1 MGYESKLYICK
12 RVKIDDLV
20 WNETLAAIN
29 MCVMDMGF
37 RALFTNKLNGDFYGM
52 DGAMSH
58 FEPRVDENEPEL
70 VDNYDDELLYTSL
83 DEVRD
88 WCSDYMSKATKE
100 EDLYWRIPVLND
112 MLCSIK
118 AWIKLMNNEKLIVV
132 HYGY

>member
-12 RVKIDDLV
+12 RVKLDDLV

-29 MCVMDMGF
+29 MCVMDMDF
-37 RALFTNKLNGDFYGM
+37 RALFTNKLDGDFYGM
-52 DGAMSH
+52 DGGMSR

-70 VDNYDDELLYTSL
+70 VDNYGDELLYTSL

-88 WCSDYMSKATKE
+88 WCVDYMSKATKE

-118 AWIKLMNNEKLIVV
+118 AWFKPMNNEELIVV